1 MTPAAFTFKL
11 TVPRDA
17 ALADV
22 VSDVVQHAAGY
33 AGMTDEAGAACLKKV
48 KAAIAT
54 ELAPGA
60 TPHCLVVIAATGG
73 ELRCTIG
80 SQTISQPISA

>member
-1 MTPAAFTFKL
+1 MTPAEFKFKL
-11 TVPRDA
+11 SLPSDP

-22 VSDVVQHAAGY
+22 VTDLVQHAVGY
-33 AGMTDEAGAACLKKV
+33 AGMTEDAAAAFVKKV
-48 KAAIAT
+48 KAATAA
-54 ELAPGA
+54 ELGGGA
-60 TPHCLVVIAATGG
+60 TPHCPVVIAATGG